1 MGPNAAEPLANTDLS
16 KIEEPMMP
24 VIDRVRQLCC
34 NLAYNQ
40 FTPDEMVNGTA
51 WSMLHDNYSR
61 EVPVD
66 NTNYRKIKSYFP
78 K

>member
-1 MGPNAAEPLANTDLS
+1 
-16 KIEEPMMP
+16 MP

-40 FTPDEMVNGTA
+40 FTPNEMVDGTA
-51 WSMLHDNYSR
+51 WSMLGDNYSR
-61 EVPVD
+61 DITVD
-66 NTNYRKIKSYFP
+66 NTDYRKIKSYFP

>member
-1 MGPNAAEPLANTDLS
+1 
-16 KIEEPMMP
+16 
-24 VIDRVRQLCC
+24 
-34 NLAYNQ
+34 
-40 FTPDEMVNGTA
+40 MVNGTA

-66 NTNYRKIKSYFP
+66 NTDYRKIKSYFP